1 MNFNEKTMQRAVVV
15 VSCAVIANLLWG
27 SAASVIKTG
36 YRIFQVASSDI
47 ASQMLF
53 AGLRFFLA
61 GILTIVLGS
70 LVNGKL
76 LVPAKSSGP
85 KICVLAMFQTVIHY
99 ILFYMGCA
107 NASGTNVSIA
117 VSTSTFFSILF
128 SALLFRQ
135 EKLTAKKLIGCTLG
149 FAGVVLVNLSSGGGF
164 SLNMSLLGEGAIIL
178 SSCSYAMSSCCTKK
192 FSKTENP
199 VMLCGYQFILG
210 GFVMIAVALLLGGRL
225 AFAGMGG
232 ALLILYLAMVSAV
245 AFSLTSLLM
254 KYNPVSRVS
263 IFGFLNPVFGV
274 IMSIILLGESGQE
287 FGLKGLLALALV
299 CAGVLVVNFQKR
311 EKNNKKAVS

>member
-1 MNFNEKTMQRAVVV
+1 MNFSEKTMQRAAVV
-15 VSCAVIANLLWG
+15 VSLAVIANLLWG

-36 YRIFQVASSDI
+36 YKIFQVASNDI

-70 LVNGKL
+70 LVNGKA
-76 LVPAKSSGP
+76 LVPGKGSAP
-85 KICVLAMFQTVIHY
+85 KICVLAMFQTIIHY

-107 NASGTNVSIA
+107 NTTGTNVSIA
-117 VSTSTFFSILF
+117 VSTSSFISILF

-135 EKLTAKKLIGCTLG
+135 EKLNAKKILGCALG
-149 FAGVVLVNLSSGGGF
+149 FAGVVLVNLSPGGF
-164 SLNMSLLGEGAIIL
+164 DLNISLLGEGAIIL
-178 SSCSYAMSSCCTKK
+178 SSCSYAMSSCFTKR

-199 VMLCGYQFILG
+199 VMLCGYQFVLG

-225 AFAGMGG
+225 AFAGLGG
-232 ALLILYLAMVSAV
+232 ALLILYLALVSAV

-274 IMSIILLGESGQE
+274 IMSMLLLGESGQE
-287 FGLKGLLALALV
+287 FGFKGLLALALV
-299 CAGVLVVNFQKR
+299 CAGVLIVNLQKHD
-311 EKNNKKAVS
+311 KNNKRAVL